1 LSIFASLLESLEE
14 NRMQLSQ
21 WAVDDTATVLD
32 RSLSI
37 DEAQTLTE
45 RIKTA
50 TQEVCLLLLEAHQRR
65 AWVPLGYRSW
75 REYVRSELGLSRSRS
90 YELLDQ
96 ARVVRVLQKEA
107 RTSQL
112 PDISPYAAGQ
122 IRPHLAEVTQMI
134 RIRSAN
140 LAEEHVTEVVAE
152 VIREVRTRVVVGQGA
167 ARTAVA
173 TNGHGH
179 EAATEL
185 AEREPAPAP
194 LSDGIAEHRQRQVD
208 PVRLSA
214 AIQSL
219 ANMPPA
225 REVAAR
231 IPEDEAYRLD
241 RLKGARRRL
250 GELASRWSQRRW

>member
-1 LSIFASLLESLEE
+1 ME
-14 NRMQLSQ
+14 LSQ
-21 WAVDDTATVLD
+21 WAVDDTATVLE

-50 TQEVCLLLLEAHQRR
+50 TREVCLLLLEAHQRR

-96 ARVVRVLQKEA
+96 ARVVRMIQKEA

-140 LAEEHVTEVVAE
+140 VPEDDVTEVVAE

-167 ARTAVA
+167 ARAAVA
-173 TNGHGH
+173 TNGHQTAVADPPSEPPSDG
-179 EAATEL
+179 L
-185 AEREPAPAP
+185 AE
-194 LSDGIAEHRQRQVD
+194 QRQQHVD
-208 PVRLSA
+208 PLRLSA

-241 RLKGARRRL
+241 RLESARRRL
-250 GELASRWSQRRW
+250 GELASRWSRRRW